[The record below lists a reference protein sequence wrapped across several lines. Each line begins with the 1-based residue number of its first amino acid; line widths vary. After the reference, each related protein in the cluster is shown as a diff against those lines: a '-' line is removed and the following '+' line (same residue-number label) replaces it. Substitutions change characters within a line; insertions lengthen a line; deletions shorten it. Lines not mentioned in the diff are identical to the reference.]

1 MKGENADINSASM
14 HGMAQVLVRKLDETT
29 VAALKARAKA
39 HGRALEQ
46 ELRIILTAA
55 AQPAMEEVLAR
66 AAAIRAAMKPIPEID
81 VVAII
86 REGRDQR

>member
-1 MKGENADINSASM
+1 
-14 HGMAQVLVRKLDETT
+14 MAQVLVRNLDEAT
-29 VAALKARAKA
+29 VVALKARAKA